1 MKTVKYRDYQAALTA
16 LKNQFEEDGINIY
29 DMVRT
34 PEDPGGPHPARREL
48 GRLRDGPAEGRREVR

>member
-1 MKTVKYRDYQAALTA
+1 MKTVKYRDYQAVLTA

-34 PEDPGGPHPARREL
+34 PSGSA
-48 GRLRDGPAEGRREVR
+48 